1 MVRAQSRAR
10 GGTES
15 MLLRARSGQA
25 SGPLTQALRWGW
37 RGHFGG
43 LQEPVQRLG
52 CLEKGYL
59 LHGALQCK
67 WWTGRRSGQ
76 GHDSEKEVSAGVPHS
91 SGAGMV
97 GAPISCLSVLFRRM
111 PPLRN
116 SVLDPWSLAV
126 PSGALLWVQSQRR
139 PGGLD
144 VSRG

>member
-1 MVRAQSRAR
+1 MPCGASGGQVGGVAR
-10 GGTES
+10 GTT
-15 MLLRARSGQA
+15 L
-25 SGPLTQALRWGW
+25 
-37 RGHFGG
+37 
-43 LQEPVQRLG
+43 
-52 CLEKGYL
+52 
-59 LHGALQCK
+59 
-67 WWTGRRSGQ
+67 GRRSLP
-76 GHDSEKEVSAGVPHS
+76 GVPHS

-116 SVLDPWSLAV
+116 SVLDPWGLAV